1 MISKVLTQFRIGDQK
16 AIIIVAPKKFIIYST
31 ELNLDQKIY
40 DGVSTITVSTEK
52 SKPIIKTTD
61 YKNFL
66 NTYKLAASRNCFEAI
81 LLDKKYK
88 Y

>member
-40 DGVSTITVSTEK
+40 DDVSTITVSTER
-52 SKPIIKTTD
+52 SKPTIKTTD
-61 YKNFL
+61 YTNFL
-66 NTYKLAASRNCFEAI
+66 NAYKLAPSRNCFEAI
-81 LLDKKYK
+81 LLDKKR
-88 Y
+88 